1 MGNGKNGREIFTNTN
16 IYIYP
21 RFLYTFPSMSMYIKF
36 NNPLH
41 LFSDVDVVDLMM
53 MTMWMMMI
61 WRERKRETDIFLYY
75 KDLSK

>member
-53 MTMWMMMI
+53 MTM
-61 WRERKRETDIFLYY
+61 
-75 KDLSK
+75 